1 MEKIY
6 RLGTSRNSKSKQK
19 SQKFGQIVNEWGRNR
34 SDRQKWETRSLRSVF
49 LVKNEKAAVAACAT
63 HSHTAPLPRIN
74 PPAPHLNPHHQL
86 FHSPRE
92 TADTVEK
99 FIDDNTRQNCI
110 LVQCVPHWKISPK
123 KKENKRTTAR
133 QPPGKLRGAWVALC
147 GWWGGQQNG
156 NITCKRYATKAEK
169 PPPKRKSSTQAQEL
183 RLNSHYSH
191 NGCGCVRACICV
203 WPCGCM
209 GVWAQK
215 KNENELRRIIKAT
228 EAPIPVSVT
237 KNTGA
242 SNT

>member
-49 LVKNEKAAVAACAT
+49 LVKSEKAAVAACAT

-123 KKENKRTTAR
+123 KRKTNCAGSLR
-133 QPPGKLRGAWVALC
+133 QQKPQSLSLWPKIQEPAIHRC
-147 GWWGGQQNG
+147 QNHAHSQ
-156 NITCKRYATKAEK
+156 ITVRNSFPLAVSVSESA
-169 PPPKRKSSTQAQEL
+169 
-183 RLNSHYSH
+183 RLNPNPQHLELEEQQIQAKYD
-191 NGCGCVRACICV
+191 GF
-203 WPCGCM
+203 PCQILK
-209 GVWAQK
+209 VSLKYPQK
-215 KNENELRRIIKAT
+215 CT
-228 EAPIPVSVT
+228 EVMYPNVIFKVSD
-237 KNTGA
+237 
-242 SNT
+242 